1 MSPRAVSRWSATVG
15 SFSGSASR
23 IRSNW
28 ACTASASGWSYTLC
42 SSALTHGQ
50 LLFGVTAIR
59 LAA

>member
-1 MSPRAVSRWSATVG
+1 M
-15 SFSGSASR
+15 